1 MKSKSDLRALMRQ
14 RQQQFLA
21 THDEEA
27 RQVLSQQIWQS
38 VTATD
43 AWQRAHTVL
52 LYCALPGEVETAAF
66 LRSQSSEK
74 RLVLPLV
81 DGHEL
86 RLKEYREDE
95 LQRGAYHILEPLPTS
110 PDVAPDEI
118 ELALVPGVAF
128 TPHGQRLG
136 HGGGFY
142 DRLLPTLRCPLYGI
156 AYPFRIVGQLPCEP
170 HDMRMDAVFCR

>member
-1 MKSKSDLRALMRQ
+1 MTKSDLRALMRQ
-14 RQQQFLA
+14 RQQEFLA

-27 RQVLSQQIWQS
+27 RQALSQQILRS

-43 AWQRAHTVL
+43 AWQRARTVL

-66 LRSQSSEK
+66 LRRQAQEK

-95 LQRGAYHILEPLPTS
+95 LQCGAYHILEPLPTS

-118 ELALVPGVAF
+118 QLALVPGVAF
-128 TPHGQRLG
+128 TAQGQRLG
-136 HGGGFY
+136 HGGGYY
-142 DRLLPTLRCPLYGI
+142 DRLLPTLRCPIYGL
-156 AYPFRIVGQLPCEP
+156 AYPFRIVTQLPCEA
-170 HDMRMDAVFCR
+170 HDVRMDAVFCR